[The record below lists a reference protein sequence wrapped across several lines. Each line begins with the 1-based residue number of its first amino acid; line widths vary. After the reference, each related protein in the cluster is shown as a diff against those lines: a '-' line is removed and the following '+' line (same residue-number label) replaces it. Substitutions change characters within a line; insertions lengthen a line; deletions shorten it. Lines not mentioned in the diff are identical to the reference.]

1 MAKNDVWIRDSAP
14 SMPVKRSKVAK
25 GKTPTMIDVFRAN
38 VDPRRRRDFNDM
50 LMIKEDKHATAN
62 LPKDVD
68 NKLFPRSD
76 EYGMRNYWMPE

>member
-1 MAKNDVWIRDSAP
+1 
-14 SMPVKRSKVAK
+14 
-25 GKTPTMIDVFRAN
+25 
-38 VDPRRRRDFNDM
+38 
-50 LMIKEDKHATAN
+50 MIKEDKHATAN